1 MLLDNIYL
9 YVFNPPLDI
18 MFSLWVTEP
27 KEQFNKTCA
36 QRRQS
41 EKVFQGE
48 LHVLVFFCCCNE
60 LPQT

>member
-1 MLLDNIYL
+1 MDHMLLDNIYL

-36 QRRQS
+36 QRR
-41 EKVFQGE
+41 
-48 LHVLVFFCCCNE
+48 
-60 LPQT
+60 